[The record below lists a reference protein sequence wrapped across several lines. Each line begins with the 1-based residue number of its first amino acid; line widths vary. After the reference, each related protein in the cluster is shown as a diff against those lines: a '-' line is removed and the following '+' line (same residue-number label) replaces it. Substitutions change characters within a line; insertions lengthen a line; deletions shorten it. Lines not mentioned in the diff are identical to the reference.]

1 MRDDQSAHID
11 ELVRVAV
18 GEQSTRDAIIHES
31 WRRCVSEHKLDP
43 VVLRDAYI
51 VTDGFSRPQRR
62 DGRISSHRKISRT
75 AASVPLASYTGAAEQ
90 VSGMWVASK

>member
-1 MRDDQSAHID
+1 VRDDQSAHID

-43 VVLRDAYI
+43 VVLRDPVSPSYQETALA
-51 VTDGFSRPQRR
+51 VAPLSLKEKSSGGNAC
-62 DGRISSHRKISRT
+62 GR
-75 AASVPLASYTGAAEQ
+75 
-90 VSGMWVASK
+90 